1 MCPTLAP
8 HSRPTY
14 TGKSLLLQLLQG
26 MTETDSS
33 EIFLFSPLILIVM
46 FSSFFLLFFFYVC
59 HQLFLSVI
67 IDLSSVFSLFLIT
80 VFFFNFATLYI
91 LSQSLSCSPFQP
103 ISFHYFKTFLIVF
116 HSLFLRCHS
125 TILEEL
131 SRVRFSGS
139 NLSSLTYQMYDLG
152 QDICTLC
159 ASVFS
164 SVKQE

>member
-26 MTETDSS
+26 MTETDS

-91 LSQSLSCSPFQP
+91 LSQSLSCSPFSP

-131 SRVRFSGS
+131 IQSQVFWVKSQ
-139 NLSSLTYQMYDLG
+139 LSHLLD
-152 QDICTLC
+152 
-159 ASVFS
+159 V
-164 SVKQE
+164 